1 MSRKSFW
8 LGFLLAVIVL
18 VWWIREQS
26 KMSDLAP
33 APDLAPSPEREPAGS
48 LPLRYSEEDP
58 DPLEEI
64 TGIGPVFAS
73 RLREAGIR
81 TFRQLATL
89 PPERIREITKV
100 QAWQAADVESW
111 IEQARERSDS

>member
-26 KMSDLAP
+26 KMSDLMP
-33 APDLAPSPEREPAGS
+33 WLEREPAGP
-48 LPLRYSEEDP
+48 LPPRHGEEEP

-64 TGIGPVFAS
+64 TGIGPVFAN
-73 RLREAGIR
+73 RLRDAGIR
-81 TFRQLATL
+81 TFHQLATL
-89 PPERIREITKV
+89 PPERIREIA
-100 QAWQAADVESW
+100 QMQPWQGDVESW
-111 IEQARERSDS
+111 IEQARERAR